1 MEIIK
6 TMKKFAFII
15 DSYPS
20 STEQQELLLTNL
32 KLIKSKGIDVLL
44 TSHHTCNSEIIE
56 NSTYFLFEK
65 KNEYYFLDSDI
76 LNENIQDVKN
86 PVFLKYA
93 TIGDE
98 VFYDRL
104 VITGWS
110 VAITSQLFNSIKFLY
125 GKGYDYAFYLV
136 DDCIIPDDIL
146 DKIYTILEKSSS
158 KRNYFIKN
166 KPQFGSWF
174 AGFFF
179 GFTIDGNLM
188 NRLPNLDLS
197 ENKNYQKYF
206 PNCSG
211 EDVALNIWQNDDNFI
226 DQHEELNNIFG
237 KNNWNLVSSV
247 IKPGP
252 SQLQN
257 STISSIYIND
267 NADNSKYCLVLQ
279 TYWDCLYESV
289 TYDINITDQDNNVLY
304 NRIINLERGYWF
316 KDYLDHIFKNND
328 VVIFNKSIISSDKT
342 CHIKDSIIINKKDIN
357 FYALLKKFEKQ

>member
-1 MEIIK
+1 
-6 TMKKFAFII
+6 MKKYAFII

-20 STEQQELLLTNL
+20 SEAQQNLLLTNL
-32 KLIKSKGIDVLL
+32 KIIKSKGIDVLL
-44 TSHHTCNSEIIE
+44 TSHHPCNSEIIE

-65 KNEYYFLDSDI
+65 KNEYHFLDSEV
-76 LNENIQDVKN
+76 LNENIKDIQN
-86 PVFLKYA
+86 PIYLKYN
-93 TIGDE
+93 TVGDE
-98 VFYDRL
+98 VFYDKL

-136 DDCIIPDDIL
+136 DDFICPDNIK
-146 DKIYTILEKSSS
+146 DKIDSILEKSNG
-158 KRNYFIKN
+158 KKNYFIKN
-166 KPQFGSWF
+166 KPMFSSWF

-179 GFTIDGNLM
+179 GFTIDDDLIK
-188 NRLPNLDLS
+188 RLPNFDFS
-197 ENKNYQKYF
+197 DNKVYQKYF
-206 PNCSG
+206 PNCAG
-211 EDVALNIWQNDDNFI
+211 EDVVIRIWSNDDNYV
-226 DQHEELNNIFG
+226 DEHDELNNIFG
-237 KNNWNLVSSV
+237 ENNWNLVSSV
-247 IKPGP
+247 IKPGQ

-267 NADNSKYCLVLQ
+267 NSDNSKYCLLLQ

-316 KDYLDHIFKNND
+316 KDYLDHIFENND

-342 CHIKDSIIINKKDIN
+342 CHIKDSIIINKKDISS
-357 FYALLKKFEKQ
+357 YALLKKFEKQ